1 MTDEQQKLSG
11 RNTELAKPP
20 GNGVLRVLSL
30 GTGSKTTSSS
40 SASAFAGR
48 RPGEGGSSWLLLH
61 LCLLP
66 SSAKGFGG

>member
-48 RPGEGGSSWLLLH
+48 RPGEGREQLASSPS
-61 LCLLP
+61 LP
-66 SSAKGFGG
+66 SPLLC